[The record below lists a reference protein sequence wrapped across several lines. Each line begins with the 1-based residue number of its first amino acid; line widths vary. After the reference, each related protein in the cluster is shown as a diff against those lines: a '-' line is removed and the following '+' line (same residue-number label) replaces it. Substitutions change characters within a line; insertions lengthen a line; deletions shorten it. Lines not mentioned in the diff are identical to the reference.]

1 MGWLIAL
8 LILFLLAILP
18 LGVSVI
24 YNADGPLIRVV
35 AGILKI
41 KVFPGKKKDPD
52 RPPKEK
58 KKKEKKSKDISKKN
72 ADKKTAVK
80 KQDSKKGGSVT
91 DFIPFVQL
99 AFDFLVD
106 FRNKLRLNC
115 LELNVI
121 MAGGDPADLAINYG
135 KAWAALGNLWPK
147 LETWFVIRKRDVQI
161 QCDFEGSETTVY
173 ARLDLTITLGR
184 LLSLVFRYAIRG
196 LKEFLKFR
204 KKRNGG
210 NSL

>member
-24 YNADGPLIRVV
+24 YNTDGPLIRIV
-35 AGILKI
+35 AGPLKL
-41 KVFPGKKKDPD
+41 KVFPAKKKDPD

-58 KKKEKKSKDISKKN
+58 KKKEKKPKVDNESPE
-72 ADKKTAVK
+72 KKTVSK
-80 KQDSKKGGSVT
+80 PKENKKGGSIT
-91 DFIPFVQL
+91 DFFPFVQL
-99 AFDFLVD
+99 VFDFLVD
-106 FRNKLRLNC
+106 FRNKLRLNR
-115 LELNVI
+115 LEANVV

-147 LETWFVIRKRDVQI
+147 LETWFVIKKRDVQI
-161 QCDFEGSETTVY
+161 QCDFEGSETTIY
-173 ARLDLTITLGR
+173 ARMDLTITLGR
-184 LLSLVFRYAIRG
+184 ILSLVFRYAIRA

-210 NSL
+210 NQL